1 MTHILSENEW
11 LSRKS
16 NTMKVLIWC
25 IGSSYLAST
34 LANSIDA
41 YVLGPVTLES
51 TRRVRNSYVDYKKR
65 CIEVPSSILTLMNC
79 PVVNSGEFLP
89 VSLLIVK
96 RKLMNTINPII
107 EHSRLSSL
115 LENDHQNDVLMELV
129 LAYVKTHNLS
139 AFSHSFYRKLIVIL
153 VSSQVVIIHVSSHD

>member
-16 NTMKVLIWC
+16 NSMKVLIWC
-25 IGSSYLAST
+25 IGSSYLATT

-65 CIEVPSSILTLMNC
+65 YTEVPSSILTLMNF
-79 PVVNSGEFLP
+79 PVVNSGESSP

-96 RKLMNTINPII
+96 RKLMNTINPIN

-115 LENDHQNDVLMELV
+115 LEDHHHNDILMELV
-129 LAYVKTHNLS
+129 LAYVKSHNLS
-139 AFSHSFYRKLIVIL
+139 AFSHTFYRKLMMIL
-153 VSSQVVIIHVSSHD
+153 VSSQVIIIHVINNH